1 MAVTDYSLKKQNI
14 SSQTYL
20 KKEKKSERT
29 VKHVFPIRTDLYDLT
44 VGRNFTKS

>member
-14 SSQTYL
+14 STVKL
-20 KKEKKSERT
+20 IFKKKKSERT